1 MWYNLCW
8 VTRPSIARDQIFILR
23 KTAIHLAQRKFKP
36 SKKQIHMKAPNVQQ
50 HMTRLPL
57 EIEQIDKVG
66 NAKRLMELFGI
77 RHVPVMSGIRLRGV
91 ISQSDILNATIELGR
106 NIDHMPIEEFC
117 EHDVLQVGPLTPVDE
132 VAQKM
137 LQRGVGSRRGRR
149 WRICRWHFHVDGC
162 TKNARQSLGKIRVKE
177 KINPLPDAASK
188 SNLAHLICQLEAFIL
203 PDPTGRRD
211 DWMRRLEYGL
221 DSPSLADFCTLP

>member
-1 MWYNLCW
+1 
-8 VTRPSIARDQIFILR
+8 
-23 KTAIHLAQRKFKP
+23 
-36 SKKQIHMKAPNVQQ
+36 MKVPNVQQ

-106 NIDHMPIEEFC
+106 NIDNLPIEEFC

-132 VAQKM
+132 VAQKCFSAASEAPWSSM
-137 LQRGVGSRRGRR
+137 ENMSLAFSRRR
-149 WRICRWHFHVDGC
+149 
-162 TKNARQSLGKIRVKE
+162 
-177 KINPLPDAASK
+177 
-188 SNLAHLICQLEAFIL
+188 
-203 PDPTGRRD
+203 
-211 DWMRRLEYGL
+211 
-221 DSPSLADFCTLP
+221 TL